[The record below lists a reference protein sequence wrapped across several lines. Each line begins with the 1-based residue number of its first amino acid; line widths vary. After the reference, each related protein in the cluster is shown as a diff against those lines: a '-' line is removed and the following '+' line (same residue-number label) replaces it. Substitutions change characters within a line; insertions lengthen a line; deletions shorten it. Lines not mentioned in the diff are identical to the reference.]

1 MKTTSFRKR
10 KGYLTMGSG
19 GVFIAAI
26 YLGISFQLPF
36 GQMDQPGAAV
46 FPVAVGVILLL
57 ASLTT
62 LWEGLRMD
70 RGEQVS
76 LPAGED
82 LRRMLSLIGLL
93 LSYFLALPWLGQII
107 SSTLFGILLMRVL
120 SDLGWPRIVA
130 YALVISIALYA
141 VFVMLLKVPM
151 PRGILLF

>member
-1 MKTTSFRKR
+1 MNTTSFRKR
-10 KGYLTMGSG
+10 KGYLAMGSG
-19 GVFIAAI
+19 GVFIAAV
-26 YLGISFQLPF
+26 YLGISFRLPF

-46 FPVAVGVILLL
+46 FPVAVGAILLL

-82 LRRMLSLIGLL
+82 LRRMVSLIGSLL
-93 LSYFLALPWLGQII
+93 GYFLALPWLGQII

-130 YALVISIALYA
+130 YSLTISIVLYA

-151 PRGILLF
+151 PPGILLF